1 MAMRRRDAVSEMLNL
16 ARISPTDV
24 ARSQIQGSR
33 SRHSSEVHDGFLSLA
48 RASSR
53 RRYDLLLVFVSKV
66 KATVC
71 CLSLF
76 STAGNVWRR
85 KAKAKAGRGA
95 LAAAVSR
102 PCALD
107 RQVADVT
114 HESRQEPTK
123 T

>member
-1 MAMRRRDAVSEMLNL
+1 MLNV

-33 SRHSSEVHDGFLSLA
+33 SWHSGEIHDGFLSLA
-48 RASSR
+48 RVSSHK
-53 RRYDLLLVFVSKV
+53 YDLLLAFVSKV

-102 PCALD
+102 PCAPD